1 MIERGEIVIEC
12 IFIGQLR
19 KSETGE
25 EDSHNALDSFFALCC
40 SAEGWVDNGVLT
52 VSGVL
57 PVAGGAHV

>member
-1 MIERGEIVIEC
+1 MIEC

-25 EDSHNALDSFFALCC
+25 EDGHNALDSFFALCC
-40 SAEGWVDNGVLT
+40 SAEGWVDDGVLT